1 MLFRSPVVR
10 FFSRILNRI
19 TITVVL
25 VALQLLWLCWVAF
38 AITTGTGRVW
48 VNGLLNAL
56 SLLIVLYL
64 VRKDENSAYKVGW
77 IALIG
82 ILPLLGGALYLA
94 FGNKRP
100 AKRLRLKMQAVEDA
114 HKKDLVQEP
123 GVLEGL
129 DAREQGQSRYVA
141 KYGPYPA
148 WQNTR
153 TQYFACGEAMYPQL
167 LADLE
172 KAEKSI
178 FLEFFIVTM
187 VRSSRISKIPG
198 TCLKMND
205 QLIKRSGAMS
215 KRISALLLCLFLFC
229 LLIVFPAAGC
239 GQNSSS
245 GSVEEPPVFS
255 PLKVLVPEAPGTDT
269 IGYSPLILDISNIS
283 QGYLTAV
290 SDSNGTTKN
299 IQLSAD
305 DGVVYSY
312 FVSSGESAVIPFTSG
327 SGTYQI
333 SCYEQVNGSQYAAL
347 FAQALEVS
355 LENEFLPFLYPN
367 QYVNFTPDSEA
378 CKLALSLLAEDATEQ
393 ESIDTVFQYVTQH
406 VTYDEDKAATVET
419 GYLPDIDETLSTG
432 KGICFD
438 YAALMTAMLRSRDIP
453 CKLQIG
459 YAGDIKHAWIDVYIR
474 GKGWVEQAITYDG
487 EKWNRMDPTFTANS
501 EDEELINSYIGDSAN
516 YTLQFTR

>member
-1 MLFRSPVVR
+1 
-10 FFSRILNRI
+10 
-19 TITVVL
+19 
-25 VALQLLWLCWVAF
+25 
-38 AITTGTGRVW
+38 
-48 VNGLLNAL
+48 
-56 SLLIVLYL
+56 
-64 VRKDENSAYKVGW
+64 
-77 IALIG
+77 
-82 ILPLLGGALYLA
+82 
-94 FGNKRP
+94 
-100 AKRLRLKMQAVEDA
+100 
-114 HKKDLVQEP
+114 
-123 GVLEGL
+123 
-129 DAREQGQSRYVA
+129 
-141 KYGPYPA
+141 
-148 WQNTR
+148 
-153 TQYFACGEAMYPQL
+153 
-167 LADLE
+167 
-172 KAEKSI
+172 
-178 FLEFFIVTM
+178 
-187 VRSSRISKIPG
+187 
-198 TCLKMND
+198 
-205 QLIKRSGAMS
+205 MS

-245 GSVEEPPVFS
+245 GSGEEPPVFS

-327 SGTYQI
+327 SGTYQV

-367 QYVNFTPDSEA
+367 
-378 CKLALSLLAEDATEQ
+378 
-393 ESIDTVFQYVTQH
+393 QYVTQH